1 MSASLAQ
8 AIAQL
13 QAKGPLPASPLSN
26 CAPMDIFQQLTAE
39 LDSEGRYL
47 LLNSLANQ
55 LRYPNSHTHYFS
67 CVLLLL
73 FQEATVEQ
81 VSAQARSGAAARSH
95 GAASAPLLSTHTHI
109 PRPLPSPPRRSRS
122 RSRECWSS
130 G

>member
-26 CAPMDIFQQLTAE
+26 CAPMDLFQQLAAE

-47 LLNSLANQ
+47 LLNALANQ

-73 FQEATVEQ
+73 FQEATIE
-81 VSAQARSGAAARSH
+81 QARARQPRATGGWRAPAASFAAACRAPAERA
-95 GAASAPLLSTHTHI
+95 GAGGRART
-109 PRPLPSPPRRSRS
+109 R
-122 RSRECWSS
+122 
-130 G
+130 